1 MNHYCNLLIRDK
13 YHEAPRSSENLLNHT
28 DPTVP
33 RLLGPLRGNAKVT
46 ELIVHESVTTSYTR
60 TLSVLRKRKLG
71 VQFILDPYGAITQHA
86 DLVYDR
92 MAHAGWRHNSRS
104 IGIEL
109 VNPYYPEY
117 VPKDSTIWEQ
127 AIDANWA
134 HKKKYVVPPYE
145 QMNSLYNLVRDLLS
159 IETPEFDIPQTWI
172 GWNKRRYSMGRAW
185 RGSSPRPGIYAHAAF
200 GHADGC
206 FPVLYC
212 LLRAEAGL
220 TPGDAYGKAI
230 ELATKARWSA
240 DTSWI

>member
-1 MNHYCNLLIRDK
+1 MDFYDQLLIKDE
-13 YHEAPRSSENLLNHT
+13 YHTAPRSDENLLNHT
-28 DPTVP
+28 HPQVP
-33 RLLGPLRGNAKVT
+33 RLLGPLRGNVKVT
-46 ELIVHESVTTSYTR
+46 ELIVHESVTTGRDR
-60 TLSVLRKRKLG
+60 TVAVLRKRKLG
-71 VQFILDPYGAITQHA
+71 VQFILDPHGQVTQHA
-86 DLVYDR
+86 DLVHDR

-104 IGIEL
+104 IGIEV

-117 VPKDSTIWEQ
+117 VPKDSSVWER

-134 HKKKYVVPPYE
+134 HKKKYVVPPRE
-145 QMNSLYNLVRDLLS
+145 QLESLYDLLRDLLA
-159 IETPEFDIPQTWI
+159 IETPEFGIPQTWI

-185 RGSSPRPGIYAHAAF
+185 QGSFPRPGIYAHAAF

-212 LLRAEAGL
+212 ILRAEAGL
-220 TPGDAYGKAI
+220 DSGSAYVKAI

>member
-1 MNHYCNLLIRDK
+1 MYYGDILARDVYYHPRHSVNHMSNYTC
-13 YHEAPRSSENLLNHT
+13 PG
-28 DPTVP
+28 VP
-33 RLLGPLRGNAKVT
+33 RLLGPLRGDVKVT
-46 ELIVHESVTTSYTR
+46 ELIVHESVTTSVDR
-60 TLSVLRKRKLG
+60 TIAVLKKRKLG
-71 VQFILDPYGAITQHA
+71 VQFILGPGGAITQHA

-104 IGIEL
+104 IGIEM

-117 VPKDSTIWEQ
+117 VPKNSSVWER
-127 AIDANWA
+127 AIEANWA
-134 HKKKYVVPPYE
+134 HKKMYVIPPRE
-145 QMNSLYNLVRDLLS
+145 QLESLYGLLRDLLS

-212 LLRAEAGL
+212 ILRAEAGL
-220 TPGDAYGKAI
+220 ESEGAYATAI
-230 ELATKARWSA
+230 QLATKARWSA